1 MKSFENQNIKS
12 KKEIEKEEEKINE
25 KYRNACGQILEK
37 AIKDVGL
44 KQNEFADKIGV
55 PKGTVSAWT
64 IGTQSP
70 KYAKLLK
77 ILDVLNEEAQKKK
90 LPLYSISH
98 LRGDIEC
105 QNISNQ
111 EIKNRTHL
119 TDEAINTLVKLP
131 EKDIDVGPL
140 FNTPKMIKHVDIANT
155 IIADEDLYTIFQ
167 TESTKVISKILKEYP
182 SQTIPYQDIVKAL
195 EIYSSKELSNAIN
208 NTFNCYIR
216 ETLKNFY
223 INNNESKNKK

>member
-1 MKSFENQNIKS
+1 MKSFENQNKKS
-12 KKEIEKEEEKINE
+12 EEKTAKKEEKINNE
-25 KYRNACGQILEK
+25 YKNKCGHILEE
-37 AIKDVGL
+37 AIKNVGL
-44 KQNEFADKIGV
+44 KPIEFAEKVGVDKS
-55 PKGTVSAWT
+55 TVSLWT
-64 IGTQSP
+64 AGIQLP
-70 KYAKLLK
+70 RYAKLLK

-111 EIKNRTHL
+111 EIKNCTHL
-119 TDEAINTLVKLP
+119 TDEAINTLAKLP

-155 IIADEDLYTIFQ
+155 IIADENLYTIFQ
-167 TESTKVISKILKEYP
+167 TESTKVISEILKEYP
-182 SQTIPYQDIVKAL
+182 SQTIPYQDIVDVL

-216 ETLKNFY
+216 EALKNFY
-223 INNNESKNKK
+223 ISNNESKNKK